1 MRATLLLSLILFA
14 AACGH
19 HRPTVFLPA
28 TATSA
33 AATSASSPTPSP
45 QSLPIPPTSTPVT
58 SASTTPA
65 PASALLEVQITGP
78 GPQRIDRQASEV
90 SALAIEVRTSA
101 PATLSSIRI
110 RGEGSLED
118 ARDVRTARLALD
130 LDGDGR
136 FDRALDR
143 VISTAGFPHNDG
155 LLEFV
160 VNEALAPTQPLRLV
174 VALDL
179 SGSARLQSTLR
190 LRLEADALTLS
201 TGPAPVVP
209 AAGPQLRV
217 GAWVEPH
224 LAFFTPGDGL
234 FPRAVRDAQGRTHVS
249 LYQNHNGNSDVWYTL
264 FDGRSFSSVDDVSHS
279 PATSWNQDLAVDAQG
294 TPYLVWEAWDTRF
307 SDYGV
312 RFSRFDSQAFAWTS
326 SEILSDQAG
335 LAPRI
340 VVSGNEVH
348 VVWEGRNGGVFHR
361 RSTASGWSGTAE
373 ITSATASAR
382 AGQPSLCALP
392 SGEVLALWAENDLN
406 RSEIRARALSA
417 GAGYGALEVVGSAPQ
432 TIERPAAVADASSV
446 QAVFEWGGEIY
457 LARRSPQGWLAAQN
471 LSNSPD
477 QSSEATLTLHGTPP
491 RAQVVWIEDETR
503 GGATA
508 SQVAY
513 VEESGAG
520 FSQPELL
527 TRGLG
532 ARRSVTI
539 VSEDERLSVLWQD
552 WSPGRQRIFTT
563 WRDSSGWNA
572 SRSVV
577 EPTAE
582 PSRAS
587 LARTRSGVLAAAYAL
602 DAGGNSEVW
611 IARADDPS
619 GAFQR
624 PVNVSRSAAPSYAP
638 SLAPVGSDA
647 LWAAWEEETPQG
659 FRIFAARGDTN
670 GWTTPAA
677 ISSARPAY
685 TPRLAGGAGVLD
697 AVWSAA
703 GQSGRQ
709 EIQTRSLQAGAWGSI
724 ATLASD
730 AAADLRAPDL
740 AATPGGLVCVY
751 EREANG
757 RREIWCATRQGTS
770 VSVAALAS
778 SASGQYAPRV
788 VTQGHHVAVTWV
800 EDGRV
805 LVAERATGASS
816 FSAPEVLNT
825 GGAWSVDLA
834 FSGDVLWAVWEQ
846 WSGAEVRAVAAR
858 RGPQGWGAPRPL
870 DRSGVAAR
878 RLSALGTPTGGLDVT
893 WSEPTRLVLRQG
905 GDQ

>member
-1 MRATLLLSLILFA
+1 MRATVLLSLVLFA
-14 AACGH
+14 VACGH

-28 TATSA
+28 STTA
-33 AATSASSPTPSP
+33 AATTASSPTPPPLSTP
-45 QSLPIPPTSTPVT
+45 TLPPTASPVT
-58 SASTTPA
+58 TAATSQPPA
-65 PASALLEVQITGP
+65 QPSLQVEVTGP
-78 GPQRIDRQASEV
+78 GPQRIDRQAAEI
-90 SALAIEVRTSA
+90 SALAFEIRATS

-118 ARDVRTARLALD
+118 DRDVQTARLALD

-143 VISTAGFPHNDG
+143 VISTAGFPQDDG
-155 LLEFV
+155 VLEFLV
-160 VNEALAPTQPLRLV
+160 HENLVPSQALQLV

-179 SGSARLQSTLR
+179 SGTARLQSTLR
-190 LRLEADALTLS
+190 LRLEADALSLS
-201 TGPAPVVP
+201 SGPAPVVP

-217 GAWVEPH
+217 GRWVEPH

-234 FPRAVRDAQGRTHVS
+234 FPRAVRDSQGRTHVS
-249 LYQNHNGNSDVWYTL
+249 LYQNHNGNSDVWYTV
-264 FDGRSFSSVDDVSHS
+264 FDGRSFSPVDDVSHS
-279 PATSWNQDLAVDAQG
+279 RATSWHQDLAVDANG
-294 TPYLVWEAWDTRF
+294 APYLVWEAWDTRF
-307 SDYGV
+307 FDYGV
-312 RFSRFDSQAFAWTS
+312 RFSRFDGQAFAWTPTES
-326 SEILSDQAG
+326 LSDEAG
-335 LAPRI
+335 LAPR
-340 VVSGNEVH
+340 VAHSGSEVH

-361 RSTASGWSGTAE
+361 RSTANGWSDVAE
-373 ITSATASAR
+373 ISSATASAR

-406 RSEIRARALSA
+406 RSEVRARVLDS
-417 GAGYGALEVVGSAPQ
+417 GSGYGTLEVVGNAPQ
-432 TIERPAAVADASSV
+432 TVERPVAVADASAV

-457 LARRSPQGWLAAQN
+457 LARRGPQGWLAARN
-471 LSNSPD
+471 LSNSAA
-477 QSSEATLTLHGTPP
+477 QSSEATLTLHGSPP
-491 RAQVVWIEDETR
+491 RAHVAWIEDET
-503 GGATA
+503 GGGPTAT
-508 SQVAY
+508 QIAY
-513 VEESGAG
+513 VEESGGG

-532 ARRSVTI
+532 ARQSVTI
-539 VSEDERLSVLWQD
+539 VSEGERLSVLWQD

-563 WRDSSGWNA
+563 WKEPSPWNA
-572 SRSVV
+572 GRSIT
-577 EPTAE
+577 EPNAE

-587 LARTRSGVLAAAYAL
+587 LARTRSGALGAAYAL

-619 GAFQR
+619 GTFQR

-638 SLAPVGSDA
+638 SLAAVGSDA

-659 FRIFAARGDTN
+659 FRIFAARGDTT

-677 ISSARPAY
+677 ISSAFPAY
-685 TPRLAGGAGVLD
+685 TPRLATGDGELN

-703 GQSGRQ
+703 GASGRQ

-730 AAADLRAPDL
+730 AQAELRAPDL

-757 RREIWCATRQGTS
+757 RREVWCATRQGST
-770 VSVAALAS
+770 VSIAAVAS

-788 VTQGHHVAVTWV
+788 VTQGHRVAVIWV

-805 LVAERATGASS
+805 YVAGRAAGASG
-816 FSAPEVLNT
+816 FSAPALLNA
-825 GGAWSVDLA
+825 GSAWSVDLA
-834 FSGDVLWAVWEQ
+834 FAGETLWAVWEQ
-846 WSGAEVRAVAAR
+846 WSGGEVRATAAR
-858 RGPQGWGAPRPL
+858 LGPQGWSAPTPL
-870 DRSGVAAR
+870 DRSGDAAR

-905 GDQ
+905 GGQ